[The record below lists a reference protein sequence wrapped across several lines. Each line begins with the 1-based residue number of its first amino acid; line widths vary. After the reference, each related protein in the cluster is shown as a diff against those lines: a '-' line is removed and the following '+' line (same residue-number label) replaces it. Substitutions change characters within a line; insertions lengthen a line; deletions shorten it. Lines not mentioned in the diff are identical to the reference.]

1 MSVYTSVSD
10 AQMRDFL
17 LQYNLGDFVSLQGI
31 AQGITNSNYFLT
43 TSTGRYVLT
52 VFEVLKSEELPF
64 FLELNQHLSQN
75 GVACA
80 APIARKD
87 GGLHSILAG
96 KPACLVTCLNG
107 SDTGWPTE
115 AQCFHTGAMLAKMHL
130 AGQDFPLKMKIPVM
144 MAGGMMPALS
154 CSRF

>member
-17 LQYNLGDFVSLQGI
+17 LQYDLGDFVSLQGI

-87 GGLHSILAG
+87 GGLHSMLAG
-96 KPACLVTCLNG
+96 KPACLFEWLRYR
-107 SDTGWPTE
+107 
-115 AQCFHTGAMLAKMHL
+115 LA
-130 AGQDFPLKMKIPVM
+130 D
-144 MAGGMMPALS
+144 
-154 CSRF
+154 